1 MAAIEKHVQI
11 WGKGI
16 IPFLISSDFK
26 PGSNEY
32 QQIAL
37 AINEFNQKTNIR
49 FIQRTT
55 EFDYIVFRSGQS
67 GWCSSQVGR
76 QGGEQSITCHLAG
89 RQFSAGNL
97 IHEIMHMLGFHHE
110 HQRADRDN
118 FVTINFPNVK
128 RSFDFDKIY
137 GESLTEYDYASVMH
151 YPRVITNTNLVHDP
165 KKDTIIPTKPLD
177 IETIIGQRGRLSTKD
192 IVGINKL
199 YPHESGLKPL
209 VLKNSFSKIDST
221 GVHRLII
228 LFLVFYFMIPKI
240 RFK

>member
-1 MAAIEKHVQI
+1 MAAIEKNIQI
-11 WGKGI
+11 WDKGI

-118 FVTINFPNVK
+118 FVSINFANVK

-137 GESLTEYDYASVMH
+137 GENLTEYDYGSVMH

-165 KKDTIIPTKPLD
+165 QKDTIIPTKPLD
-177 IETIIGQRGRLSTKD
+177 IETIIGQRGRLSQKD
-192 IVGINKL
+192 IMGINKL
-199 YPHESGLKPL
+199 YLTKYETKINNVPL
-209 VLKNSFSKIDST
+209 NSSKFKII
-221 GVHRLII
+221 VCILLII
-228 LFLVFYFMIPKI
+228 TVVIKRTI
-240 RFK
+240 KN